1 MPVMNGWDTS
11 RALQGARE
19 PSTIPVIVITASE
32 PYWGYP
38 PGHVLRKP
46 IDRDKLI
53 SAVRKVIED
62 RPDLPS

>member
-1 MPVMNGWDTS
+1 MAGTRLAPC
-11 RALQGARE
+11 RARGSS
-19 PSTIPVIVITASE
+19 STIPVIVITASE